1 MGINKDTVDEYR
13 GQTIKGE
20 CKWVYGEIS
29 IREHGLFIM
38 NSSNDVCG
46 NDEDAFREGIE
57 ILPITAS
64 LFINKYDVNQK
75 KIYVRDIVNVKVI
88 DTGQEMIG
96 VICLDAYNYDE
107 PLVYVH
113 TESMK
118 FDIEQIKEFEVIG
131 NMIETPHLWDDAKIY
146 DDNN

>member
-1 MGINKDTVDEYR
+1 MCIDKDIVDEYR
-13 GQTIKGE
+13 GKTIKGE
-20 CKWVYGEIS
+20 GKWVYGEIS
-29 IREHGLFIM
+29 IREYGLFIV
-38 NSSNDVCG
+38 NSGDDVCG
-46 NDEDAFREGIE
+46 CDEDALREGIE

-75 KIYVRDIVNVKVI
+75 KIYVRDIVNVKVS

-96 VICLDAYNYDE
+96 VICLDVYNYDE

-118 FDIEQIKEFEVIG
+118 FNIEQIKEFEVIG
-131 NMIETPHLWDDAKIY
+131 NMIETPHLWG
-146 DDNN
+146 